1 MPTIH
6 GAPPVRRDGQALAR
20 RLRRYSAYPSLLSE
34 QIEIDLDVSRE
45 IEVARLSFSE
55 TENDILRRLLRI
67 GWSEGSS
74 VSRPEEQIGQRST
87 GTFSF
92 TYKRERFREAS
103 LKTAYKRLL
112 LLIHADNSDFLSELA
127 EQPVRRGR
135 IVSKDKQALYQTSP
149 HLAEQYAEKLTD
161 DYWYDTNLS
170 TDQTKSRIRLACGV
184 AVSTTATM

>member
-1 MPTIH
+1 MK
-6 GAPPVRRDGQALAR
+6 
-20 RLRRYSAYPSLLSE
+20 

-184 AVSTTATM
+184 AGLDYGDDVRLDF

>member
-1 MPTIH
+1 MK
-6 GAPPVRRDGQALAR
+6 
-20 RLRRYSAYPSLLSE
+20 

-92 TYKRERFREAS
+92 T
-103 LKTAYKRLL
+103 YKRLL

-184 AVSTTATM
+184 AGLDYGDDVRLDF